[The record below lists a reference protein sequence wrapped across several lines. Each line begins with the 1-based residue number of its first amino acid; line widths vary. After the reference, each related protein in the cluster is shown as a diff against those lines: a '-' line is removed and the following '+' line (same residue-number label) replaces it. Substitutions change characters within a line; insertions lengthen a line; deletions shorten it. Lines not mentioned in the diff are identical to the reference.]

1 MLDTGTA
8 SKLMTLKVIPT
19 VRFEALINSN
29 VFTKRQRR
37 GDQQLKSFDVSI
49 NIFGPRSVSDD
60 VGHRLSAVSAYLQ
73 HPKSLDSDIE
83 YRNPQFLTFGDEDPG
98 MRSLIGLGHD
108 VGWQPKINSI
118 EEIGRILDSLMHVA
132 IDGDLRL
139 PPGLISQ
146 LKGHQE
152 DGLRFILQREN
163 EMFSRQLSMRIRD
176 VSGIRVEEPS
186 SFRFGGLI
194 ADAMG
199 LGKSLTLLTA
209 ILHSS
214 QKAEDFSMFSPTDS
228 YDLSNRL
235 AMKGTLIVATSAQ
248 ILENWESE
256 IKTHFQQGTLKFIR
270 FHGPGRPRSPEDLRP
285 FDVILTTY
293 STLAADHSA
302 QSVLFQVEWYRVA
315 LDEAHWI
322 RNTST
327 KFFEAAANLRSKR
340 RWCLTGTPIQNKL
353 NDLTALAQF
362 IQVPYLST
370 RAEFQKQILAPLSK
384 GGLEPTGAL
393 RTYLECYCL
402 RRNQECL
409 LLPPSRQ
416 ESVSLQFSSE
426 EQHVYDQVLD
436 ETSRQ
441 SDSLVSE
448 GNTTRF
454 NLLFKAMLKMRV
466 LCNLGTI
473 SRSKDGQYSN
483 ILTSQDLE
491 IKCARCSTMGDD
503 ISMLLT
509 SFEFCPDCGRQLRS
523 PSPLP
528 SFTRNRKRPADMSN
542 AITLLGVKSETAKVR
557 FPRHSPDLIM
567 GYSTKLV
574 AVVNNIVSNGLESKS
589 IVFSSWTSTLDPLSE
604 LLRQENI
611 PHCQIDGRVGLAQR
625 SERLRAFKEDPDV
638 TVLLMTIDTGAVG
651 LTLTVANRVH
661 IVEPQWNPSV
671 EEQAIARALRMGQTR
686 EVTIIRYSIEN
697 TVEENITMLQRK
709 KKALAKVTFD
719 TGFEDSLTTRLE
731 DLQAILK

>member
-1 MLDTGTA
+1 MA
-8 SKLMTLKVIPT
+8 LKVIPT
-19 VRFEALINSN
+19 VRFEALINSH

-37 GDQQLKSFDVSI
+37 GDPQSNSFDVSI

-98 MRSLIGLGHD
+98 MRSLIDLGHD

-118 EEIGRILDSLMHVA
+118 EEIGRILDSLTHVA

-139 PPGLISQ
+139 PAGLISQ

-163 EMFSRQLSMRIRD
+163 EMFSRQLSTRIRD
-176 VSGIRVEEPS
+176 VTGIRVEEPP
-186 SFRFGGLI
+186 SFLFGGLI

-214 QKAEDFSMFSPTDS
+214 PKAEDFSMFSPTDS
-228 YDLSNRL
+228 YDISGGL
-235 AMKGTLIVATSAQ
+235 AMKGTLIVATSAP

-256 IKTHFQQGTLKFIR
+256 IKTHFRQGALKFIR
-270 FHGPGRPRSPEDLRP
+270 FHGQARPRSPDELRP
-285 FDVILTTY
+285 FDVVLTTY
-293 STLAADHSA
+293 STLATDHSA

-322 RNTST
+322 RNSST
-327 KFFEAAANLRSKR
+327 KFFEAAANLRAKR

-370 RAEFQKQILAPLSK
+370 RAEFQKHILAPLSK
-384 GGLEPTGAL
+384 GGIEPTRAL

-448 GNTTRF
+448 GNTTIC
-454 NLLFKAMLKMRV
+454 NLLFTAILRMRV

-473 SRSKDGQYSN
+473 SQSKDGQRSS
-483 ILTSQDLE
+483 ILASQDLE
-491 IKCARCSTMGDD
+491 IRCARCSTIDDD
-503 ISMLLT
+503 ISILLT

-528 SFTRNRKRPADMSN
+528 SFTRNRKRAADMSN
-542 AITLLGVKSETAKVR
+542 AITLLNAKSETAKVR
-557 FPRHSPDLIM
+557 SPRHSPVPINM
-567 GYSTKLV
+567 GHSTKLV
-574 AVVNNIVSNGLESKS
+574 AVVNNIVSNGLENKS
-589 IVFSSWTSTLDPLSE
+589 IVFSSWTSTLDPLSQ
-604 LLRQENI
+604 LLRQENV

-638 TVLLMTIDTGAVG
+638 GVLLMTIDTGAVG

-661 IVEPQWNPSV
+661 IVEPQWNSSV

-697 TVEENITMLQRK
+697 TVEQNIIKLQRK
-709 KKALAKVTFD
+709 KKALAKAAFD

-731 DLQAILK
+731 DLQEILK